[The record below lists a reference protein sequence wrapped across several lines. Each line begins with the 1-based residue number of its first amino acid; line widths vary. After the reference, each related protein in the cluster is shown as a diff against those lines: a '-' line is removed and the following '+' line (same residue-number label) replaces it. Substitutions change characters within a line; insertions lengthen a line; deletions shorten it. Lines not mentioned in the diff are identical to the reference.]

1 LTLLFSIPP
10 TIEVGSG
17 EQKPFAYDMSNAIA
31 QGDIVSQPSATVYDE
46 NQQAFVPS
54 AIVGQPSVAGN
65 LVTVWFDGTP
75 LQESTNRYRV
85 VVTFTANSKILQR
98 ASWISVPF

>member
-1 LTLLFSIPP
+1 MTLLFSIPP
-10 TIEVGSG
+10 VIEVGTG

-31 QGDIVSQPSATVYDE
+31 PGDIVSQ
-46 NQQAFVPS
+46 PS

-65 LVTVWFDGTP
+65 LVTVWFDGAP

>member
-1 LTLLFSIPP
+1 MTLLFSIPP
-10 TIEVGSG
+10 VIEVGTG

-31 QGDIVSQPSATVYDE
+31 QGDIVSQPS
-46 NQQAFVPS
+46 
-54 AIVGQPSVAGN
+54 VAGN
-65 LVTVWFDGTP
+65 LVTVWFDGAP